1 MRQRKPLGRRGK
13 TRPELR
19 RFLIY
24 CEDECAGKQY
34 FKGLRAELRSRP
46 VQVCIGPRHGEPVTL
61 VKDAIAHR
69 DRAPQSPQDR
79 CTAYDEV
86 WCVMDV
92 EAPRPHPG
100 IGEALELARNEGVS
114 VALTNPCFELWIL
127 LHFSDITAYR
137 TSKEA
142 QRLLEAHDECRYST
156 VRKHLRYEPLASRYA
171 DARER
176 ARRLR
181 ERAGSADPLRENPWV
196 NVDDLVDVLK
206 GCG

>member
-1 MRQRKPLGRRGK
+1 MRQKRSLGRTGK
-13 TRPELR
+13 TRPEQR

-34 FKGLRAELRSRP
+34 FKGLGAELRSLP
-46 VQVCIGPRHGEPVTL
+46 VRLCIGPRHGEPVTL

-69 DRAPQSPQDR
+69 NRAPQSAQDR
-79 CTAYDEV
+79 YTAYDEV

-100 IGEALELARNEGVS
+100 IGRAMELARNERVS

-127 LHFSDITAYR
+127 LHFSDITAYC
-137 TSKEA
+137 TSKQA
-142 QRLLEAHDECRYST
+142 QKLLERHDACRYST
-156 VRKHLRYEPLASRYA
+156 DRKHLRYEALATRYV

-181 ERAGSADPLRENPWV
+181 ERARSADPLQENPW
-196 NVDDLVDVLK
+196 
-206 GCG
+206 GGR